1 MSKALLSSLPC
12 QEKSPSQAQE
22 LLERGG
28 FWPGPLQP
36 LWGRVSGPGARGS
49 AAVFDR
55 RQGSASGCTLNSR
68 PRCRPSPASAR
79 AVNPSHPGLSLPF
92 RAHRARGDGEVAAR
106 LQHLPRLR
114 GENPQRVHSQ
124 EIWGDPT
131 ASPFCLCRESKG
143 FLGSVPGQEAAV
155 TLQVDAQAEFDRLA
169 L

>member
-36 LWGRVSGPGARGS
+36 LLGPRVRAWGSRVRALGSRLRRGAR
-49 AAVFDR
+49 
-55 RQGSASGCTLNSR
+55 
-68 PRCRPSPASAR
+68 SPASAR

-106 LQHLPRLR
+106 LQHLPGQLPGPRLR